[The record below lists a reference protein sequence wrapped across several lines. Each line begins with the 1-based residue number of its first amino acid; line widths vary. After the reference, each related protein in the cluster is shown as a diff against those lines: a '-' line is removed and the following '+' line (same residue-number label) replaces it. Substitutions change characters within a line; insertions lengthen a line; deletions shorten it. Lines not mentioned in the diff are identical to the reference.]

1 MRRQPAQMSTLAA
14 ACVSPLHSA
23 SCAVDKSINRR
34 AYASVYV
41 RIRPYAE
48 QRVGPGWPWS
58 AFVIGWNAC
67 AGLRWPWKFNM
78 FELWRRMRAYTRV
91 CAGRNRR
98 QKYKQLRRQSA
109 YARVYA
115 RIRAHTRAWSI
126 NPALCLSHI
135 QPRAPYEFYHPYDFL
150 TVRPSEAPVA
160 ILRRCCS
167 RGHIR
172 LRAPYDLTR
181 LYTYGL
187 VE

>member
-14 ACVSPLHSA
+14 ACASPLHSA
-23 SCAVDKSINRR
+23 SCAVYKSINRR

-48 QRVGPGWPWS
+48 QRVGPRWPWS

-78 FELWRRMRAYTRV
+78 FELYRGQSAYARV

-115 RIRAHTRAWSI
+115 RMEYKPGFIA
-126 NPALCLSHI
+126 
-135 QPRAPYEFYHPYDFL
+135 FL
-150 TVRPSEAPVA
+150 TEKPTVLMFVEVTEAPK
-160 ILRRCCS
+160 LCR
-167 RGHIR
+167 
-172 LRAPYDLTR
+172 
-181 LYTYGL
+181 
-187 VE
+187 

>member
-1 MRRQPAQMSTLAA
+1 MRRQPAQMSTLAT
-14 ACVSPLHSA
+14 ACASALHSA

-48 QRVGPGWPWS
+48 QRVGPRWPWS
-58 AFVIGWNAC
+58 AFVIGWNTC

-78 FELWRRMRAYTRV
+78 FELWRRQSAHARV

-115 RIRAHTRAWSI
+115 RMEYKPGFSETRVLHERHKGESGSKQKQCNYSLPVCQHQILSI
-126 NPALCLSHI
+126 
-135 QPRAPYEFYHPYDFL
+135 
-150 TVRPSEAPVA
+150 
-160 ILRRCCS
+160 
-167 RGHIR
+167 G
-172 LRAPYDLTR
+172 
-181 LYTYGL
+181 
-187 VE
+187 

>member
-14 ACVSPLHSA
+14 DCVSPLHSA
-23 SCAVDKSINRR
+23 CCAVDKSINRR

-109 YARVYA
+109 YAHVYA

-126 NPALCLSHI
+126 NPALRLWRGMSRESFI
-135 QPRAPYEFYHPYDFL
+135 IWYSGFEML
-150 TVRPSEAPVA
+150 PV
-160 ILRRCCS
+160 IE
-167 RGHIR
+167 GN
-172 LRAPYDLTR
+172 
-181 LYTYGL
+181 
-187 VE
+187 EQ